1 MTNVSAAGRAAEAR
15 LAPLLAEAYRV
26 FASPTPPLPLLVCS
40 CDVCFTPDAQAAF
53 VRFALPEIPTGYLLA
68 YLTSVPLEVPGD
80 DDATRRG
87 VVQRAHFLPR
97 VLTGLVRGEELSHL
111 VEVTLEKFDFACP
124 GAYSPAQ
131 LAFLRRFATGWAADL
146 CTHPHP
152 SSRGYPALPVL
163 LEMWQRAGLDVTAAV
178 CEVWAGHAAAVPA
191 IRNYLAILETTNP
204 TTPAPEPQWRFL
216 EQWVYRPA
224 VRAAF
229 TAGLEAALLAGSEEE
244 DETQQWEAWY
254 TYLSGL

>member
-1 MTNVSAAGRAAEAR
+1 MTTVKAAGRAAEAR

-40 CDVCFTPDAQAAF
+40 CNVCFAPDEQAAF

-68 YLTSVPLEVPGD
+68 YLMSVPLEVPGD

-97 VLTGLVRGEELSHL
+97 VLTGLVRGEVLSHL
-111 VEVTLEKFDFACP
+111 DEMTLEKFDFACP

-131 LAFLRRFATGWAADL
+131 LEFLRRFATSWAAEL
-146 CTHPHP
+146 CTHPH
-152 SSRGYPALPVL
+152 RLHLALLVL

-178 CEVWAGHAAAVPA
+178 CEVWAGHADAVPA
-191 IRNYLAILETTNP
+191 IRSYLAVLESTDP
-204 TTPAPEPQWRFL
+204 TAPAPEPQWRYL
-216 EQWVYRPA
+216 EQWAYRPA

-229 TAGLEAALLAGSEEE
+229 TAGLEAALLAGDEEE
-244 DETQQWEAWY
+244 DETLEWEAWY
-254 TYLSGL
+254 TYLTGL